1 MNPKFETQTVARS
14 LYANY
19 LAKSEEC
26 FSAAQE
32 SFSKGDWNAA
42 AICAVHS
49 CISASD
55 ALCIF
60 FLGKRHAGLNHNDAV
75 LLFSTIRRND
85 EQLKKNASRLKNI
98 LNMKNMAEYEER
110 LVRRTEAEKVTKDTE
125 RFLAFVK
132 SRLPG
137 R

>member
-1 MNPKFETQTVARS
+1 M
-14 LYANY
+14 
-19 LAKSEEC
+19 KSEEC

-32 SFSKGDWNAA
+32 SFLKGDWNAA
-42 AICAVHS
+42 AICAGHS

-60 FLGKRHAGLNHNDAV
+60 FLGKRHTGLNHNDAV
-75 LLFSTIRRND
+75 LLLATIGGQD
-85 EQLKKNASRLKNI
+85 EQLKKNASRPKDI

-110 LVRRTEAEKVTKDTE
+110 LVRRTEAEKVRKDAE
-125 RFLAFVK
+125 RFLASVK